1 MTRNKWREAVLGRQA
16 DEMLAA
22 IVKANRVWRQAQR
35 MGFRRV
41 IMANG
46 RSVRVVPVAMTRGL

>member
-1 MTRNKWREAVLGRQA
+1 MTPNKWRERVLARKA

-22 IVKANRVWRQAQR
+22 IVNSNRTWRQAQR
-35 MGFRRV
+35 MGLRRV

-46 RSVRVVPVAMTRGL
+46 RSVHVVPVALTRGL